1 MSEDREIWISAQNM
15 IDRYGPD
22 ALSQINRRIT
32 ELQDSEEP
40 QALELWLRIRDAAQA
55 LLDDRTPK
63 SRH

>member
-15 IDRYGPD
+15 IDRYGQD
-22 ALSQINRRIT
+22 ALSQINKRIA

-40 QALELWLRIRDAAQA
+40 QALEFWLRIRDAAQA
-55 LLDDRTPK
+55 LLDDGGRR